1 MAASYRVLA
10 ISIVAHIAQ
19 FVFLMYIESPHIEKT
34 YNPPAPRQR
43 VSDDKLDKDASR
55 HELNAKDLTNAL
67 KAEQQ
72 PATIKNILGLQN
84 FDLHRVV
91 DVACI
96 IIQGQL
102 LLLALFTPPTVVVQ
116 SFFIA
121 NAAFWRLWYSFGI
134 GFILNE
140 QSKSKRWT
148 RHFIKYGE
156 GSEQAWS
163 QWRGLYHIS
172 MTMSYGT
179 FIAAAYKCYYLPDD
193 WNYGMAT
200 LRHVVGVA
208 LIALQMWTS
217 FSIYDSLGDFGWFFG
232 DFFFDQ
238 KQKLTY
244 SGIYRFLN
252 NPERFLGIAA
262 VWGFAL
268 ITWSRPIFFLALLSH
283 VATLYFIQF
292 VERPHM
298 MKRYGQHIRDESG
311 ISKSLKRS
319 LPKPLQKWQ
328 GSVDRVV
335 DETYDFMEDFVLQAQ
350 AKLTSGVDNFVKD
363 YTNVFRQFPARITI
377 TRLASSPQIN
387 DPADYS
393 LVVQGTSV
401 LHPSVRDQQQIPG
414 GQASEFRP
422 SAFLYG
428 APLKV
433 KWQAPSNH
441 SKRDWIGLY
450 LVGHNDSKDVTRT
463 SSSGRWIATSRGE
476 HTGRGEYGI
485 LVADVPSTDKA
496 DSVTGEVE
504 FSGEKLWWSTGIFEF
519 RYHHDGKHN
528 VMAVSDP
535 FEICVSAFDEDD
547 VEVDMAVGVNGSIR
561 HAVET
566 ALLPLV
572 QDCFDRD
579 SEIAPST
586 VEESFGG
593 LVERDGKYAKRVV
606 YAVKLM

>member
-10 ISIVAHIAQ
+10 ISVIAHAAQ
-19 FVFLMYIESPHIEKT
+19 FAFLLYIENPHIEKT

-43 VSDDKLDKDASR
+43 NAGENLLPQSDTDNASTKLS
-55 HELNAKDLTNAL
+55 AKDLVHAL
-67 KAEQQ
+67 KTKQG
-72 PATIKNILGLQN
+72 PTNMKNILGLQN

-102 LLLALFTPPTVVVQ
+102 LLLAVFTPTT
-116 SFFIA
+116 FFYQTFFVA
-121 NAAFWRLWYSFGI
+121 NAAFWRTWYSFGI
-134 GFILNE
+134 GYILNK
-140 QSKSKRWT
+140 QSASKDWT
-148 RHFIKYGE
+148 RHFIKHGE
-156 GSEQAWS
+156 GTEEAWRH
-163 QWRGLYHIS
+163 WKGIYHIS
-172 MTMSYGT
+172 MTMCYGS
-179 FIAAAYKCYYLPDD
+179 FITAAWKSYYLPDD
-193 WNYGMAT
+193 WNYGMVT

-217 FSIYDSLGDFGWFFG
+217 FSIYDSLGEFGWFFG

-268 ITWSRPIFFLALLSH
+268 ITWSRSMFFLALLSH
-283 VATLYFIQF
+283 VSTLYFIQF

-298 MKRYGQHIRDESG
+298 ERRYGQHIRDESG
-311 ISKSLKRS
+311 LSKTLKRS

-335 DETYDFMEDFVLQAQ
+335 DETVDFMEDFVFQAQ
-350 AKLTSGVDNFVKD
+350 AKLSSGVDNFVKD
-363 YTNVFRQFPARITI
+363 YTSVFRQFPARITI
-377 TRLASSPQIN
+377 TRLASNPQIN
-387 DPADYS
+387 NLADYS
-393 LVVQGTSV
+393 LIVEGTPVSAGDQ
-401 LHPSVRDQQQIPG
+401 HPPG
-414 GQASEFRP
+414 TQTSDFRP
-422 SAFLYG
+422 SAYLYG
-428 APLKV
+428 APIKV
-433 KWQAPSNH
+433 KWQAPANH
-441 SKRDWIGLY
+441 SKRDWIGLH

-463 SSSGRWIATSRGE
+463 SSSGCWIATSRGG

-485 LVADVPSTDKA
+485 LVSDVPKKDQEGI
-496 DSVTGEVE
+496 VTGEVE
-504 FSGEKLWWSTGIFEF
+504 FSGEKLLWSTGIFEF

-528 VMAVSDP
+528 VMAVSEP
-535 FEICVSAFDEDD
+535 FEICVPAFDEDD
-547 VEVDMAVGVNGSIR
+547 VEVDMTAGGSIR
-561 HAVET
+561 HAVEA

-586 VEESFGG
+586 VDESFGG

-606 YAVKLM
+606 YALKLM